1 MGMNTKS
8 NTLISSELIQI
19 GGIVFMFE
27 VNPSLKHNLISPDIL
42 AFFDGVPESGETTK
56 NIAFSHAIIQTNL
69 RKSLF
74 QYIGYDWVICS
85 DGVFRKC
92 LKVKCRIEYNSSTH
106 TAVFNIDRTLA
117 DGKISGIIS
126 L

>member
-1 MGMNTKS
+1 
-8 NTLISSELIQI
+8 
-19 GGIVFMFE
+19 MFE

-42 AFFDGVPESGETTK
+42 AFFDGVPESGDITE
-56 NIAFSHAIIQTNL
+56 NSAFSHAINKTNL
-69 RKSLF
+69 CKSLF
-74 QYIGYDWVICS
+74 QDIGYDWVVCS

-92 LKVKCRIEYNSSTH
+92 LKVKCRIEYNSNTH

-117 DGKISGIIS
+117 DGKITGIIS